1 MDIVFNLYFDQLTKL
16 TRRTFLT
23 RAGILAGGAY
33 PTMMAMGLL
42 RESPAHP
49 FKLEGAGNGR
59 RVLILGAGLAGMAA
73 AYELGKLG
81 YQCTILEARER
92 AGGRCWTIRKGSSNI
107 ETGQP
112 QHTAGFDEG
121 QYFNAGPSRIPHHHA
136 LTLHYCKELNVPIQ
150 VYNNVNEGAYYFSE
164 GKGPLSNKKI
174 RVREIHNDVRGWLNE
189 LLAKAIDPGK
199 LDMGLTREDGEKV
212 IEYLRAEGGL
222 DIDKLYK
229 ASARRGY
236 MESPGAGEKVGRIA
250 DPYKLSEILS
260 SGLMDPDFYN
270 VAEYTY
276 ELQMTLF
283 QAVGGMDRIA
293 AAFEKK
299 LNGQIRFNTE
309 VISIHNLEQGV
320 KVVYKD
326 NGVEQAVESD
336 LCICTIPLPVLS
348 NIDHNF
354 SSDASRAIDSIAYM
368 STGKIGLQFKR
379 RFWEEDEDI
388 YGGITHTNNQL
399 TQIFYPSYDYL
410 SGKGILIG
418 YYNFNEKAKATG
430 ELSYLQREQL
440 ALEKGS
446 LIHPQYRQEFETSF
460 SVSWHKT
467 KYNMGGWALYSA
479 EERRTLYKALLQPDR
494 QVYFAGEHLT
504 WLNAWMAGALES
516 ARSVVA
522 SLHARVTGQ
531 RIGYPAVSS

>member
-1 MDIVFNLYFDQLTKL
+1 MI
-16 TRRTFLT
+16 
-23 RAGILAGGAY
+23 
-33 PTMMAMGLL
+33 AMGMLPAA
-42 RESPAHP
+42 PAHP
-49 FKLEGAGNGR
+49 FRLEGDGNGKE
-59 RVLILGAGLAGMAA
+59 VLILGAGLAGMAA

-81 YQCTILEARER
+81 YRCTILEARER
-92 AGGRCWTIRKGSSNI
+92 AGGRCWSIRKGSSNV

-112 QHTAGFDEG
+112 AHTATFDDG

-136 LTLHYCKELNVPIQ
+136 LTLHYCKELKVPIQ
-150 VYNNVNEGAYYFSE
+150 VYNNVNENTYYFSE
-164 GKGPLSNKKI
+164 GKGPLSNKKV
-174 RVREIHNDVRGWLNE
+174 RVREVHNDMRGWMAE
-189 LLAKAIDPGK
+189 LLAKGMDGGKIDAGMSK
-199 LDMGLTREDGEKV
+199 EDTLKV

-222 DIDKLYK
+222 DIDKFYK

-236 MESPGAGEKVGRIA
+236 IDSPGPGDKEGKIG
-250 DPYKLSEILS
+250 DPMTLVAMAE
-260 SGLMDPDFYN
+260 SGLLDPDFYN

-276 ELQMTLF
+276 ELQGTLF

-293 AAFEKK
+293 AAFEQRVG
-299 LNGQIRFNTE
+299 GQIRYRAE
-309 VISIHNLEQGV
+309 VSAIHNVENGV

-326 NGVEQAVESD
+326 ATGEKSIAAD

-354 SSDASRAIDSIAYM
+354 SSDASRAIDSIVYM

-379 RFWEEDEDI
+379 RFWEEDEGI

-418 YYNFNEKAKATG
+418 YYNFNEKAVATG
-430 ELSYLQREQL
+430 NLSYDEREQL
-440 ALEKGS
+440 ALDKGS

-467 KYNMGGWALYSA
+467 KYNLGGWALYSS
-479 EERRTLYKALLQPDR
+479 EERQTLYKALLQPDG
-494 QVYFAGEHLT
+494 QVYFAGEHMT
-504 WLNAWMAGALES
+504 YLNAWMAGALES

-522 SLHARVTGQ
+522 AVHSRVTGQ
-531 RIGYPAVSS
+531 RFSYPSLGS

>member
-1 MDIVFNLYFDQLTKL
+1 MHRSGL
-16 TRRTFLT
+16 
-23 RAGILAGGAY
+23 LAGGAY
-33 PTMMAMGLL
+33 PAMLAMGMLPVA
-42 RESPAHP
+42 PAHP
-49 FKLEGAGNGR
+49 FRLEGDGKGKK
-59 RVLILGAGLAGMAA
+59 VLILGAGLAGLAA

-92 AGGRCWTIRKGSSNI
+92 AGGRCWTVRKGSVNT
-107 ETGQP
+107 ETGQGT
-112 QHTAGFDEG
+112 HTAGFDEG
-121 QYFNAGPSRIPHHHA
+121 QYFNAGPSRIPNHHA
-136 LTLHYCKELNVPIQ
+136 LTLHYCKELKVPIQ
-150 VYNNVNEGAYYFSE
+150 VYNNVNESAWYFSE
-164 GKGPLSNKKI
+164 GKGPLSNR
-174 RVREIHNDVRGWLNE
+174 RVRAREIHNDIRGWMSE
-189 LLAKAIDPGK
+189 LLAKGMDAGEIDTAMTK
-199 LDMGLTREDGEKV
+199 EEAQKV

-236 MESPGAGEKVGRIA
+236 MEPPGAGEKVGRIA
-250 DPYKLSEILS
+250 DPHSLSAIIA

-293 AAFEKK
+293 AAFAGRLE
-299 LNGQIRFNTE
+299 GQIQYQAE
-309 VISIHNLEQGV
+309 VQSIQNLDEGV
-320 KVVYKD
+320 KVLYKD
-326 NGVEQAVESD
+326 KGGQQQHIQAD
-336 LCICTIPLPVLS
+336 LCICTLPLPVLS

-368 STGKIGLQFKR
+368 QTGKIGLQFRR
-379 RFWEEDEDI
+379 RFWEEDENI

-418 YYNFNEKAKATG
+418 YYNFNEKAEATG
-430 ELSYLQREQL
+430 ALSYLQREQL
-440 ALEKGS
+440 AMEKGS

-460 SVSWHKT
+460 SVSWHTT
-467 KYNMGGWALYSA
+467 KYNLGGWALYSA
-479 EERRTLYKALLQPDR
+479 QERQTFYKALSAPQKR
-494 QVYFAGEHLT
+494 VYFAGEHMT
-504 WLNAWMAGALES
+504 YLNAWMAGALES

-522 SLHARVTGQ
+522 GLHARVTGQ
-531 RIGYPAVSS
+531 TIAYEAVK

>member
-1 MDIVFNLYFDQLTKL
+1 MKNLS
-16 TRRTFLT
+16 RREFLS
-23 RAGILAGGAY
+23 RSGMLAGGAY
-33 PTMMAMGLL
+33 PAIMAMGLL
-42 RESPAHP
+42 REAPNHSFALPG
-49 FKLEGAGNGR
+49 EGNGKQ
-59 RVLILGAGLAGMAA
+59 VLILGAGLAGMAA

-81 YQCTILEARER
+81 YRCTILEARDR
-92 AGGRCWTIRKGSSNI
+92 SGGRCWSVRKGSTNT
-107 ETGQP
+107 ETGQGL
-112 QHTAGFDEG
+112 QTASLDPG

-136 LTLHYCKELNVPIQ
+136 LTLHYCRELNVPIQ
-150 VYNNVNEGAYYFSE
+150 VYNNVNEAAYYFSE

-174 RVREIHNDVRGWLNE
+174 RAGAIHNDVRGWLSE
-189 LLAKAIDPGK
+189 LLAKAMDGGKIDAP
-199 LDMGLTREDGEKV
+199 MTREDAEIV
-212 IEYLRAEGGL
+212 LEYLRAEGGL

-236 MESPGAGEKVGRIA
+236 MDPPGAGEKTGRIA
-250 DPYKLSEILS
+250 DPYQLADIVG
-260 SGLMDPDFYN
+260 SGLMSPDFYN

-276 ELQMTLF
+276 ELQMSLF

-293 AAFEKK
+293 EAFEKK
-299 LNGQIRFNTE
+299 LPGQIRLGAE
-309 VISIHNLEQGV
+309 VTSIHNLEEGV
-320 KVVYKD
+320 KVVFREK
-326 NGVEQAVESD
+326 GAGQSLQAD

-354 SSDASRAIDSIAYM
+354 SSDASRAIDTIAYM

-379 RFWEEDEDI
+379 RFWEEDEAI

-399 TQIFYPSYDYL
+399 TQLFYPSYDYL

-430 ELSYLQREQL
+430 ELGYRQREQL

-446 LIHPQYRQEFETSF
+446 LIHPQYKEEFENSF

-467 KYNMGGWALYSA
+467 KYSMGGWAIYSA
-479 EERRTLYKALLQPDR
+479 QERQELYKALLKPDK

-504 WLNAWMAGALES
+504 YLNAWMAGALES

-522 SLHARVTGQ
+522 SVHSRVTGQ
-531 RIGYPAVSS
+531 TIKYPSAG

>member
-1 MDIVFNLYFDQLTKL
+1 L
-16 TRRTFLT
+16 RRTGF
-23 RAGILAGGAY
+23 LAGGAY
-33 PTMMAMGLL
+33 PAMIAMGMLPAA
-42 RESPAHP
+42 PAHP
-49 FKLEGAGNGR
+49 FRLEGDGNGR
-59 RVLILGAGLAGMAA
+59 EVLILGAGLAGMAA

-81 YQCTILEARER
+81 YRCTILEARER
-92 AGGRCWTIRKGSSNI
+92 AGGRCWSIRKGSSNV

-112 QHTAGFDEG
+112 VHTATFDDG

-136 LTLHYCKELNVPIQ
+136 LTLHYCKELKVPIQ
-150 VYNNVNEGAYYFSE
+150 VYNNVNENTYYFSE
-164 GKGPLSNKKI
+164 GKGPLSNKKV
-174 RVREIHNDVRGWLNE
+174 RVREVHNDMRGWMAE
-189 LLAKAIDPGK
+189 LLAKGMDGGKIDAGMSK
-199 LDMGLTREDGEKV
+199 EDTLKV

-236 MESPGAGEKVGRIA
+236 IDSPGPGDKEGKIG
-250 DPYKLSEILS
+250 DPMTLVAMAE
-260 SGLMDPDFYN
+260 SGLIDPDFYN

-276 ELQMTLF
+276 ELQGTLF

-293 AAFEKK
+293 AAFEQQV
-299 LNGQIRFNTE
+299 GGMIRRGAE
-309 VISIHNLEQGV
+309 VSAIHNVEKGV

-326 NGVEQAVESD
+326 ATGEKSIAAD

-354 SSDASRAIDSIAYM
+354 SSDASRAIDSIVYM

-379 RFWEEDEDI
+379 RFWEEDEGI

-418 YYNFNEKAKATG
+418 YYNFNEKAVATG
-430 ELSYLQREQL
+430 NLSYEQREQL
-440 ALEKGS
+440 ALDKGS

-467 KYNMGGWALYSA
+467 KYNLGGWALYSP
-479 EERRTLYKALLQPDR
+479 EERQTLYKALLKPDG
-494 QVYFAGEHLT
+494 QVYFAGEHMT
-504 WLNAWMAGALES
+504 YLNAWMAGALES

-522 SLHARVTGQ
+522 AVHSRVTGQ
-531 RIGYPAVSS
+531 RFVYPSLGS